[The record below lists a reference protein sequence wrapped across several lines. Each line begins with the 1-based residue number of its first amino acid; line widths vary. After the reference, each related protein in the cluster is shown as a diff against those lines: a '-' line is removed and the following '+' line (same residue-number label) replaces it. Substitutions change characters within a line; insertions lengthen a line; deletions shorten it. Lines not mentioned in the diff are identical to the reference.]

1 MKEFRSNFS
10 SIALRPIN
18 PDAVSFNPVLFFAFI
33 WMGWIAAAAPSATAQ
48 RQDAASRAT
57 DRPNIILIV
66 TDDQG
71 YGDLGAT
78 GNPVIET
85 PHLDALARQS
95 AQMRQFYVSPVCS
108 PTRASLMTG
117 RYNYRTGVV
126 DTYIGRSM
134 MHPEEVTLA
143 EVLKPR
149 GYQSGIFG
157 KWHLGDCYPMRAID
171 QGFDEALVHFG
182 GGLAQP
188 SDLLE
193 NGRRYTDVT
202 LFRNGQPTP
211 THGYCTDVY
220 FREALGFMEKNVK
233 LKNPFFAYIATNA
246 PHDPFDDV
254 PAELLEKYQGKNL
267 KDVLP
272 PPEGKMGERTDA
284 VARVFAMIENIDR
297 NVGTLTRKLEEW
309 GVKENTLVIFM
320 TDNGPNTRR
329 YVGAMRGMKGQVYD
343 GGIRTSFFLH
353 WPRQVRAG
361 QASDVPVAHID
372 LMPTLAAAAGAPMP
386 TDRTIDGRNF
396 LPLLRGDSTNWPD
409 RALYLQWHRGDVPLP
424 FVNFAARSSRYK
436 LLSVDGTTFELY
448 DVLADP
454 GEATNLAAAQPAVL
468 ERMKLAYRRWYDD
481 VSGTRPDNYA
491 KPRIV
496 LGSRAETTTRL
507 SRQDW
512 QLTQGTGWGE
522 QGVWR
527 IRSLKPA
534 RYAVKVI
541 LEKPLPGHAL
551 TLNAFGQTWTGT
563 LSEDGSRGRFE
574 KVTLPAGETG
584 LRVALTQNGSE
595 KGAYQ
600 VILRRL

>member
-1 MKEFRSNFS
+1 MNRNLLSFFLL
-10 SIALRPIN
+10 AGVAGVTAVAPIQ
-18 PDAVSFNPVLFFAFI
+18 PRHEQS
-33 WMGWIAAAAPSATAQ
+33 AP
-48 RQDAASRAT
+48 T
-57 DRPNIILIV
+57 DPPNIVLIL

-108 PTRASLMTG
+108 PTRASLLTG

-134 MHPEEVTLA
+134 MRPDELTLA
-143 EVLKPR
+143 ELLKPR
-149 GYQSGIFG
+149 GYQSGVFG
-157 KWHLGDCYPMRAID
+157 KWHLGDCYPLRAID

-211 THGYCTDVY
+211 TTGYCTDVY
-220 FREALGFMEKNVK
+220 FGEALGFMEKAVRRK
-233 LKNPFFAYIATNA
+233 KPFFAYIAPNA

-254 PAELLEKYQGKNL
+254 PADLLRKYQGKDLNA
-267 KDVLP
+267 VLP
-272 PPEGKMGERTDA
+272 PPEGKMAERTDA
-284 VARVFAMIENIDR
+284 VARVFAMIENIDQ
-297 NVGTLTRKLEEW
+297 NVGRLMQKLTEW
-309 GVKENTLVIFM
+309 GIDDNTIVIFM

-329 YVGAMRGMKGQVYD
+329 YVGTMRGMKGQVHD
-343 GGIRTSFFLH
+343 GGIRTTFFIR
-353 WPRQVRAG
+353 WPGHIKAG
-361 QASDVPVAHID
+361 LASDVPVAHID
-372 LMPTLAAAAGAPMP
+372 LTPTLLAAAGTRPP
-386 TDRTIDGRNF
+386 TDRTIDGRSF
-396 LPLLRGDSTNWPD
+396 LPLLRSEAVAWPD
-409 RALYLQWHRGDVPLP
+409 RTLYLQWHRGDVPQP
-424 FVNFAARSSRYK
+424 FVNFAARGERYK
-436 LLSVDGTTFELY
+436 LLSADGTAFELY
-448 DVLADP
+448 DVRADP
-454 GEATNLAAAQPAVL
+454 TETTNLAATQPAVL
-468 ERMKLAYRRWYDD
+468 ERMKTDYRRWYDD
-481 VSGTRPDNYA
+481 VSSTRPDNYA

-512 QLTQGTGWGE
+512 HLTQGTGWGT
-522 QGVWR
+522 QGVWKISSR
-527 IRSLKPA
+527 QPA
-534 RYAVKVI
+534 RYTVDVI

-551 TLNAFGQTWTGT
+551 TLTGFGQTWTGV
-563 LSEDGSRGRFE
+563 LLDDGRRGRFDG
-574 KVTLPAGETG
+574 VSLPAGESD
-584 LRVALTQNGSE
+584 LRVGLSANGTE
-595 KGAYQ
+595 LGPYQ

>member
-1 MKEFRSNFS
+1 MNRNLLSFFLL
-10 SIALRPIN
+10 AGVAGVTAVAPIQ
-18 PDAVSFNPVLFFAFI
+18 PRHEQS
-33 WMGWIAAAAPSATAQ
+33 AP
-48 RQDAASRAT
+48 T
-57 DRPNIILIV
+57 DPPNIVLIL

-108 PTRASLMTG
+108 PTRASLLTG

-134 MHPEEVTLA
+134 MRPDELTLA
-143 EVLKPR
+143 ELLKPR
-149 GYQSGIFG
+149 GYQSGVFG
-157 KWHLGDCYPMRAID
+157 KWHLGDCYPLRAID

-211 THGYCTDVY
+211 TKGYCTDVY
-220 FREALGFMEKNVK
+220 FGEALGFMEKAVRRK
-233 LKNPFFAYIATNA
+233 KPFFAYIAPNA

-254 PAELLEKYQGKNL
+254 PADLLRKYQGKDLNA
-267 KDVLP
+267 VLP
-272 PPEGKMGERTDA
+272 PPEGKMAERTDA
-284 VARVFAMIENIDR
+284 VARVFAMIENIDQ
-297 NVGTLTRKLEEW
+297 NVGRLMQKLTEW
-309 GVKENTLVIFM
+309 GIDDNTIVIFM

-329 YVGAMRGMKGQVYD
+329 YVGTMRGMKGQVHD
-343 GGIRTSFFLH
+343 GGIRTSFFIR
-353 WPRQVRAG
+353 WPGQIKAG
-361 QASDVPVAHID
+361 LASDVPVAHID
-372 LMPTLAAAAGAPMP
+372 LTPTLLAAAGTRPP
-386 TDRTIDGRNF
+386 TDRTIDGRSF
-396 LPLLRGDSTNWPD
+396 LPLLRSEAVAWPD
-409 RALYLQWHRGDVPLP
+409 RTLYLQWHRGDVPQP
-424 FVNFAARSSRYK
+424 FVNFAARGERYK
-436 LLSVDGTTFELY
+436 LLSADGTAFELY
-448 DVLADP
+448 DVRADP
-454 GEATNLAAAQPAVL
+454 TETTNLAATQPAVL
-468 ERMKLAYRRWYDD
+468 ERMKTDYRRWYDD
-481 VSGTRPDNYA
+481 VSSTRPDNYA

-512 QLTQGTGWGE
+512 HLTQGTGWGT
-522 QGVWR
+522 QGVWKISSR
-527 IRSLKPA
+527 QPA
-534 RYAVKVI
+534 RYTVDVI

-551 TLNAFGQTWTGT
+551 TLTGFGQTWTGV
-563 LSEDGSRGRFE
+563 LLDDGRRGRFDG
-574 KVTLPAGETG
+574 VSLPAGESD
-584 LRVALTQNGSE
+584 LRVGLSANGTE
-595 KGAYQ
+595 LGPYQ

>member
-1 MKEFRSNFS
+1 MNRNLLSFFLL
-10 SIALRPIN
+10 AGVAGVTAVAPIQ
-18 PDAVSFNPVLFFAFI
+18 PRHEQS
-33 WMGWIAAAAPSATAQ
+33 AP
-48 RQDAASRAT
+48 T
-57 DRPNIILIV
+57 DPPNIVLIL

-108 PTRASLMTG
+108 PTRASLLTG

-134 MHPEEVTLA
+134 MRPDELTLA
-143 EVLKPR
+143 ELLKPR
-149 GYQSGIFG
+149 GYQSGVFG
-157 KWHLGDCYPMRAID
+157 KWHLGDCYPLRAID

-211 THGYCTDVY
+211 TKGYCTDVY
-220 FREALGFMEKNVK
+220 FGEALGFMEKAVRWK
-233 LKNPFFAYIATNA
+233 KPFFAYIAPNA

-254 PAELLEKYQGKNL
+254 PADLLRKYQGKDLNA
-267 KDVLP
+267 VLP
-272 PPEGKMGERTDA
+272 PPEGKMAERTDA
-284 VARVFAMIENIDR
+284 VARVFTMIENIDQ
-297 NVGTLTRKLEEW
+297 NVGRLMQKLTEW
-309 GVKENTLVIFM
+309 GIDDNTIVIFM

-329 YVGAMRGMKGQVYD
+329 YVGTMRGMKGQVHD
-343 GGIRTSFFLH
+343 GGIRTSFFIR
-353 WPRQVRAG
+353 WPGQIKAG
-361 QASDVPVAHID
+361 LASDVSVAHID
-372 LMPTLAAAAGAPMP
+372 LTPTLLAAAGTRPP
-386 TDRTIDGRNF
+386 TDRTIDGRSF
-396 LPLLRGDSTNWPD
+396 LPLLRSEAVAWPD
-409 RALYLQWHRGDVPLP
+409 RTLYLQWHRGDVPQP
-424 FVNFAARSSRYK
+424 FVNFAARGERYK
-436 LLSVDGTTFELY
+436 LLSADGTAFELY
-448 DVLADP
+448 DVRADP
-454 GEATNLAAAQPAVL
+454 TETTNLAATQPAVL
-468 ERMKLAYRRWYDD
+468 ERMKTDYRRWYDD
-481 VSGTRPDNYA
+481 VSSTRPDNYA

-512 QLTQGTGWGE
+512 HLTQGTGWGT
-522 QGVWR
+522 QGVWKISSR
-527 IRSLKPA
+527 QPA
-534 RYAVKVI
+534 RYTVDVI

-551 TLNAFGQTWTGT
+551 TLTGFGQTWTGV
-563 LSEDGSRGRFE
+563 LSDDGRRGRFDG
-574 KVTLPAGETG
+574 VSLPAGESD
-584 LRVALTQNGSE
+584 LRVGLSANGTE
-595 KGAYQ
+595 LGPYQ

>member
-1 MKEFRSNFS
+1 MNRN
-10 SIALRPIN
+10 L
-18 PDAVSFNPVLFFAFI
+18 LFFLLLTGVTGVTTVAHLQPRPEQP
-33 WMGWIAAAAPSATAQ
+33 AP
-48 RQDAASRAT
+48 T
-57 DRPNIILIV
+57 DPPNIVLIL

-108 PTRASLMTG
+108 PTRASLLTG

-134 MHPEEVTLA
+134 MRPEELTLA
-143 EVLKPR
+143 ELLKPR

-202 LFRNGQPTP
+202 LFRNGQPMP
-211 THGYCTDVY
+211 TKGYCTDVY
-220 FREALGFMEKNVK
+220 FGEALGFMEKAVRRK
-233 LKNPFFAYIATNA
+233 KPFFAYIATNT

-254 PAELLEKYQGKNL
+254 PADLLKKYQGKNL
-267 KDVLP
+267 KAVLP
-272 PPEGKMGERTDA
+272 PPEGKMAERTDA
-284 VARVFAMIENIDR
+284 VARVFAMIENIDQ
-297 NVGTLTRKLEEW
+297 NVGRLTQKLEEW
-309 GVKENTLVIFM
+309 GIQDNTIVIFM

-329 YVGAMRGMKGQVYD
+329 YVGAMRGMKGQVHD
-343 GGIRTSFFLH
+343 GGIRTSFFVR
-353 WPRQVRAG
+353 WPGKIKAG
-361 QASDVPVAHID
+361 LASDVPVAHID
-372 LMPTLAAAAGAPMP
+372 LTPTLLAAAGAGLP
-386 TDRTIDGRNF
+386 TDRAIDGRSF
-396 LPLLRGDSTNWPD
+396 LPLLRGETVAWPD
-409 RALYLQWHRGDVPLP
+409 RTLYLQWHRGDVPQP
-424 FVNFAARSSRYK
+424 FVNFAARSSQYK
-436 LLSVDGTTFELY
+436 LLSPDGTAFELY

-454 GEATNLAAAQPAVL
+454 GETTNLTAAQPAVL
-468 ERMKLAYRRWYDD
+468 ERMKAEYRRWYDD

-512 QLTQGTGWGE
+512 HLTEGTGWGT
-522 QGVWR
+522 QGVWKV
-527 IRSLKPA
+527 SNLQPA
-534 RYAVKVI
+534 RYAVEVI
-541 LEKPLPGHAL
+541 LEGPLPNHTL
-551 TLNAFGQTWTGT
+551 TLTGFGQTWTGV
-563 LSEDGSRGRFE
+563 LSDDGSRGHFDNLS
-574 KVTLPAGETG
+574 LPTGETD
-584 LRVALTQNGSE
+584 LRVGLSANGTE
-595 KGAYQ
+595 RGPYQ